1 MTEAKSRVREEAI
14 ATLKLAGPLIG
25 AQLAQV
31 SINFVDTVMAGRL
44 NANALA
50 AVAIGTNTLFFVTS
64 VCLGLLMSVSPSV
77 AQLFGAGKHQE
88 IGSCVRQGLWL
99 SLGAALFGM
108 AALRAIEPF
117 LVWIGV
123 VPEILPTALGF
134 LRAISW
140 GLPAWC
146 IFQVLRSFNEGVG
159 STRPV
164 LFGSL
169 LGLLA
174 CIAGDYIFMY
184 GKLGIPPLGAVGCGV
199 ASAIV
204 FWLMALF
211 LAAYSYWKPEY
222 RRYEVFEYFE
232 WPRSKEMIDLLKV
245 GMPIAVSLFMEVSLF
260 AGVGLLI
267 GSLGTIAAAGHQIA
281 LNVASVTFM
290 IPLGLAMAITV
301 RVGQA
306 IGRGDPEA
314 ARFSGSI
321 GIVMAAAFMSCSA
334 LVLWTLP
341 AFIAGIYTNDP
352 SVSTMAVTLL
362 LMAAIFQIF
371 DGLQVSGSGALRG
384 LKDTKI
390 PMLITTFAYWGIGM
404 PLGYFFAFIREGGPK
419 GFWIGFICGLLVAAI
434 LLNSRFQLSTRRL
447 IKAER
452 LKLST

>member
-123 VPEILPTALGF
+123 VPEILPTTLGF

-184 GKLGIPPLGAVGCGV
+184 GKLGIPPLSAVGCGV

-222 RRYEVFEYFE
+222 RRYV
-232 WPRSKEMIDLLKV
+232 
-245 GMPIAVSLFMEVSLF
+245 
-260 AGVGLLI
+260 
-267 GSLGTIAAAGHQIA
+267 
-281 LNVASVTFM
+281 
-290 IPLGLAMAITV
+290 
-301 RVGQA
+301 
-306 IGRGDPEA
+306 
-314 ARFSGSI
+314 
-321 GIVMAAAFMSCSA
+321 
-334 LVLWTLP
+334 
-341 AFIAGIYTNDP
+341 
-352 SVSTMAVTLL
+352 
-362 LMAAIFQIF
+362 IFQ
-371 DGLQVSGSGALRG
+371 
-384 LKDTKI
+384 
-390 PMLITTFAYWGIGM
+390 
-404 PLGYFFAFIREGGPK
+404 E
-419 GFWIGFICGLLVAAI
+419 
-434 LLNSRFQLSTRRL
+434 LST
-447 IKAER
+447 
-452 LKLST
+452 T